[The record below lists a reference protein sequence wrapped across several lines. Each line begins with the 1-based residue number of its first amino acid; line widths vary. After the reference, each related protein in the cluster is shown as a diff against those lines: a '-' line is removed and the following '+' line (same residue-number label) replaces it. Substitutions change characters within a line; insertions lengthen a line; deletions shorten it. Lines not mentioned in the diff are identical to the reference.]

1 MLNRR
6 LPQTERLYA
15 LVIRAGLILVA
26 DEKPFKILTAVHINK
41 LFMLTARR
49 QAHLSDWTIRQF
61 CMLTQIRARTI
72 YQSSSKQNCFI
83 LITFTFGKFRSC
95 FEFLQKVFL
104 GLMYPFSCVLW
115 AIFWSFSLL
124 IIAR

>member
-15 LVIRAGLILVA
+15 LVLRAGLILVA

-49 QAHLSDWTIRQF
+49 QALKMGYAISQF
-61 CMLTQIRARTI
+61 WKLT
-72 YQSSSKQNCFI
+72 
-83 LITFTFGKFRSC
+83 
-95 FEFLQKVFL
+95 
-104 GLMYPFSCVLW
+104 
-115 AIFWSFSLL
+115 
-124 IIAR
+124 

>member
-15 LVIRAGLILVA
+15 LVLRAGLILVA

-61 CMLTQIRARTI
+61 CTFTQIRARTI

-83 LITFTFGKFRSC
+83 LITFTFGKFID
-95 FEFLQKVFL
+95 
-104 GLMYPFSCVLW
+104 FST
-115 AIFWSFSLL
+115 S
-124 IIAR
+124 